1 MKCIFSSEK
10 NVAVAAGRRAGGRAG
25 GRVRKVRCEC

>member
-10 NVAVAAGRRAGGRAG
+10 NVAVAAGRREGGYG
-25 GRVRKVRCEC
+25 KSGVNVNL